1 MVVVQTVAGTD
12 AFKPGVPRTKR
23 IWLVR
28 YYTVPFITSVYL
40 EAPVSEGGETVAAIE
55 RPADTTVSD
64 EVDVSTE
71 RTVAALPEFTNE
83 ACKALDK
90 YNI

>member
-1 MVVVQTVAGTD
+1 MPV
-12 AFKPGVPRTKR
+12 
-23 IWLVR
+23 L
-28 YYTVPFITSVYL
+28 TSVYL
-40 EAPVSEGGETVAAIE
+40 EAPVSEGRETVAAIE

>member
-12 AFKPGVPRTKR
+12 AFKSGVPRTKR
-23 IWLVR
+23 IWLVY
-28 YYTVPFITSVYL
+28 YYTVPFLTQVYL
-40 EAPVSEGGETVAAIE
+40 EASVSEGGETVAAIE

-64 EVDVSTE
+64 EVDV
-71 RTVAALPEFTNE
+71 AALPEFTNE